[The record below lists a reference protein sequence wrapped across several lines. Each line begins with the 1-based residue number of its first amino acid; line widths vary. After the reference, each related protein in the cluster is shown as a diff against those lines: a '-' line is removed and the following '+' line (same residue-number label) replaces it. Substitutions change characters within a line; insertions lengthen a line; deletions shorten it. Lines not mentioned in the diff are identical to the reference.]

1 MHMDIFVCEEVSLE
15 WSQHGISCRLKN
27 EKHLTPMIHLAGKM
41 LNMTGHE
48 YDQIKWYNSVRVLL

>member
-1 MHMDIFVCEEVSLE
+1 MEFHADSKIL
-15 WSQHGISCRLKN
+15 
-27 EKHLTPMIHLAGKM
+27 KHLTPMIHLAGKM

>member
-1 MHMDIFVCEEVSLE
+1 
-15 WSQHGISCRLKN
+15 
-27 EKHLTPMIHLAGKM
+27 MIHLAGKM